1 MLPGQLLLK
10 VKACG
15 IDIHACQAG
24 LAREGIALGREYS
37 GEVVLIRFRLA
48 APRAWSFTFY
58 LSYGLLGSQ
67 FGHPVKRVHA
77 VLAELEFAT
86 ALFPVSDRRWTHA
99 KQLCEL
105 RGIHPKFLA

>member
-15 IDIHACQAG
+15 IDVHAYQAG
-24 LAREGIALGREYS
+24 LALEGIALGQEFS

-48 APRAWSFTFY
+48 APRVWRFTFY
-58 LSYGLLGSQ
+58 LPYGLLRRKFS
-67 FGHPVKRVHA
+67 HPLKRVHA

-86 ALFPVSDRRWTHA
+86 TIFPGSDRRRTHA
-99 KQLCEL
+99 KQ
-105 RGIHPKFLA
+105 F